1 MKFND
6 FRCLFYKW
14 QMLMVVWIILFCHI
28 PFLKMLSQDVLK
40 NCHQRSIKVTWMAF
54 GRPRKSTSLPSL
66 PSEFTATSQT
76 PSCPSSSSRPDGRN
90 GFSRRDWCH
99 EVSRF
104 SALMNTYMYLYI
116 CIYIYMI
123 INIHI
128 YIDSMPCGA
137 ICNLQFSCFCQA
149 WLGSSSDSSWSWHPI
164 DRTEKGWV

>member
-1 MKFND
+1 MTD
-6 FRCLFYKW
+6 VDGCLD
-14 QMLMVVWIILFCHI
+14 HS
-28 PFLKMLSQDVLK
+28 FLSYSVLEMLSQDVVK

-104 SALMNTYMYLYI
+104 SALMNTCMYLYI
-116 CIYIYMI
+116 YDNQYPYLYFYALWG
-123 INIHI
+123 NLR
-128 YIDSMPCGA
+128 
-137 ICNLQFSCFCQA
+137 NLQFAILLLLPGMTWIKQRFFVVMA
-149 WLGSSSDSSWSWHPI
+149 SDW
-164 DRTEKGWV
+164 

>member
-1 MKFND
+1 
-6 FRCLFYKW
+6 
-14 QMLMVVWIILFCHI
+14 MLMVVWIILFCHI

-149 WLGSSSDSSWSWHPI
+149 
-164 DRTEKGWV
+164 